1 MLEDRWG
8 RLCKQGTRPMTSR
21 GSGMP
26 DSAVV
31 AEIRRM
37 ISLPKTWVASG
48 EMTWV
53 DAGGRPRGFKCRER
67 LALPDGSQPA
77 HLFVDCYFK
86 PSGIQGCPDKLSLS
100 LCFNRYRVLAVDENG
115 PSGHIN
121 VVGSGRPYFGKR
133 VGHPQL
139 HTVSDDA
146 IYGYAEPLEQMSLE
160 RYWDY
165 FVSKAGITGA
175 PPFHLPTLQLGLL
188 V

>member
-1 MLEDRWG
+1 MVGKNSD
-8 RLCKQGTRPMTSR
+8 
-21 GSGMP
+21 MP
-26 DSAVV
+26 DPALL

-37 ISLPKTWVASG
+37 IRLPKAWVASR
-48 EMTWV
+48 EIPWV

-100 LCFNRYRVLAVDENG
+100 LCFNHYRVLAVDENG

-146 IYGYAEPLEQMSLE
+146 IYGYAEPLESMSLE
-160 RYWDY
+160 RYWEY
-165 FVSKAGITGA
+165 FVSEAGVTGA
-175 PPFHLPTLQLGLL
+175 PLFRLPTLQLGLP